1 MNTPADYAKN
11 KEAYESDCLAKMPAI
26 RDIYDRYWE
35 RCRQADAM
43 DFDDLLFYTFCYFIT
58 IPKCWQGIRSYFVM
72 SLLMSIK
79 TQIMRSTAYCVN

>member
-1 MNTPADYAKN
+1 MIALLK
-11 KEAYESDCLAKMPAI
+11 C
-26 RDIYDRYWE
+26 
-35 RCRQADAM
+35 
-43 DFDDLLFYTFCYFIT
+43 LLFVIFMIVIGSAAGRLMQWTLMICFSILFCYFIT